1 MTDAG
6 REVVERAAARVG
18 RYRWVIVGL
27 LFAATVINYIDRQM
41 LGVLKDT
48 LKGDLH
54 WTEAD
59 FANVV
64 FGSNRLGSA
73 ISALRSRPDRRPLR
87 LCHRLRRLDAGPHR
101 PWRRP

>member
-6 REVVERAAARVG
+6 TDSIGRAAARVG

-41 LGVLKDT
+41 LGVLKPV
-48 LKGDLH
+48 LKDDLS
-54 WTEAD
+54 WTEID

-64 FGSNRLGSA
+64 F
-73 ISALRSRPDRRPLR
+73 
-87 LCHRLRRLDAGPHR
+87 
-101 PWRRP
+101 